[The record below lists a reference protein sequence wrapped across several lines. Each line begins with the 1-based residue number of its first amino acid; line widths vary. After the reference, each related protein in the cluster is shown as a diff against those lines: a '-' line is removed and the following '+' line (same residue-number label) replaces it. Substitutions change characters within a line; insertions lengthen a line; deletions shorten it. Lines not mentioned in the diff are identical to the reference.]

1 MNKFLL
7 GIGAALILALS
18 ACGGGGGGGGG
29 AGSTANTINGVANL
43 GVVINGVVT
52 AFKLTKGVKG
62 VQLGAPATT
71 TANGSFSIDVGAYT
85 GPVVLELGNP
95 NSNATFLDEA
105 TGNQASLPTA
115 AAASTISSVLPSVT
129 TNQPAAITPLTD
141 IVATAAMKSAQNG
154 AADSTAIIAASTLV
168 ANAFGLNGMDILQ
181 TLPANLGVSAG
192 TGNAAQYASVLAGIA
207 NVAAVNTV
215 TATVNNAAT
224 PSEKLIAQ
232 SKAYAAAMFNAKT
245 GAPQAPSALTT
256 GDSFIA
262 LQNAV
267 TAFKN
272 APSGTMKVPAVVAK
286 PTGATY
292 AGNTYSYVYQEY
304 RDADAN
310 VDYMERGT
318 LTLDAMASGTPLEA
332 WDRSAAALAN
342 NGTVPTVNL
351 LAPFKEALTVN
362 QNGSWLMPNAG
373 IGGNISA
380 DGLVFAGM
388 GIKSGAKSNNIV
400 FGVKKPAVNP
410 VKADFAGKVYNFTS
424 QGSTLNNGGFV
435 ETIQAIGFV
444 RFSADGSTLTYGAAE
459 TVNGIAHA
467 QLVSNGLP
475 YTITAGGLLK
485 IVEPAINM
493 TVYIAPSE
501 GLKYAVWSEAN
512 YMNGRQLKS
521 VGFAIERSNKV
532 PSVANTA
539 YNYFVSY
546 WTSGGLTTAANITGV
561 AGPQMEGGLLSFNAN
576 QAGILAPQA
585 YSMQQV
591 IAPSITKACS
601 RTIPRLV
608 ACTGTTIAFT
618 FKGQANGAATLG
630 DANQTFAGFVS
641 ADGNVASFPG
651 AVLIKR

>member
-7 GIGAALILALS
+7 GISAALVLALS
-18 ACGGGGGGGGG
+18 ACGGGGG
-29 AGSTANTINGVANL
+29 GSTANTINGVANL

-52 AFKLTKGVKG
+52 AFKLTNGVKG

-105 TGNQASLPTA
+105 TGNQASLPT

-181 TLPANLGVSAG
+181 TLPADLGVSAG

-207 NVAAVNTV
+207 NVAAANTA
-215 TATVNNAAT
+215 TPTVNNAAT
-224 PSEKLIAQ
+224 ASKKLIAQ
-232 SKAYAAAMFNAKT
+232 SKAYAAAMFNATT

-256 GDSFIA
+256 GDSFSA
-262 LQNAV
+262 LQLAV
-267 TAFKN
+267 TAFNN
-272 APSGTMKVPAVVAK
+272 APTGTMNAPAVVAT

-304 RDADAN
+304 KDADAN

-318 LTLDAMASGTPLEA
+318 LTLDATAVGTPLEA

-342 NGTVPTVNL
+342 NGTVPTGNL
-351 LAPFKEALTVN
+351 AAPFSEALTVN

-380 DGLVFAGM
+380 DGLVFAGV
-388 GIKSGAKSNNIV
+388 GIKSGATSNAIV

-410 VKADFAGKVYNFTS
+410 VKADFAGKVYNVTS
-424 QGSTLNNGGFV
+424 KGSTLNSAGTV
-435 ETIQAIGFV
+435 EFLQATGSI
-444 RFSADGSTLTYGAAE
+444 RFSADGSTLTYTATE
-459 TVNGIAHA
+459 TINGTQAP
-467 QLVSNGLP
+467 QSVLPGVS

-485 IVEPAINM
+485 IVDAAINM
-493 TVYIAPSE
+493 TIYIAPSE

-512 YMNGRQLKS
+512 YTPANGRQLKS
-521 VGFAIERSNKV
+521 VGFAIERSNTV

-539 YNYFVSY
+539 YNYFATY
-546 WTSGGLTTAANITGV
+546 WEPVGLTTTANPTSV
-561 AGPQMEGGLLSFNAN
+561 AGPQMEGGLLSFNAT
-576 QAGILAPQA
+576 QVATLTPQA

-591 IAPSITKACS
+591 TAANTTKACS
-601 RTIPRLV
+601 STIPGLG
-608 ACTGTTIAFT
+608 ACLGAATTTVTFT
-618 FKGQANGAATLG
+618 GQANGAASLG
-630 DANQTFAGFVS
+630 VGTPQPLAGFVS
-641 ADGNVASFPG
+641 ADGNVVSFPDV
-651 AVLIKR
+651 VLIKQ